1 MLDQHVSQGPASLYL
16 CFKKVLSFVFRNIYA
31 WFYTGIFFP
40 FLKFFLFGKVW
51 REIVYSIVES
61 IETIL
66 HWTNCFLA
74 IQNCS
79 FWHYLL
85 ITVCKNKMSKP
96 FLRGQ
101 FFKLIL
107 LQVWISDKRIQKK
120 ININEFIPSVWI
132 RNSEIRETRLNA
144 APLVLSFSALSNQ
157 CLEETNKLSS
167 LTSFYQVKANL
178 WANEFWNRLVFSLI
192 YIEVFRK
199 TLSIQTNHVEK
210 ILIW

>member
-1 MLDQHVSQGPASLYL
+1 M
-16 CFKKVLSFVFRNIYA
+16 
-31 WFYTGIFFP
+31 
-40 FLKFFLFGKVW
+40 
-51 REIVYSIVES
+51 
-61 IETIL
+61 

-107 LQVWISDKRIQKK
+107 LQVWISDKRIQKR

-199 TLSIQTNHVEK
+199 TLSTNRLEK
-210 ILIW
+210 KYWSESSCKIPGCVFL

>member
-1 MLDQHVSQGPASLYL
+1 M
-16 CFKKVLSFVFRNIYA
+16 
-31 WFYTGIFFP
+31 
-40 FLKFFLFGKVW
+40 
-51 REIVYSIVES
+51 
-61 IETIL
+61 

-107 LQVWISDKRIQKK
+107 LQVWISDKRIQKR
-120 ININEFIPSVWI
+120 ININEIIPPVWI

-192 YIEVFRK
+192 YIVHRFRK

>member
-1 MLDQHVSQGPASLYL
+1 
-16 CFKKVLSFVFRNIYA
+16 
-31 WFYTGIFFP
+31 
-40 FLKFFLFGKVW
+40 
-51 REIVYSIVES
+51 
-61 IETIL
+61 
-66 HWTNCFLA
+66 
-74 IQNCS
+74 
-79 FWHYLL
+79 
-85 ITVCKNKMSKP
+85 MSKP

-107 LQVWISDKRIQKK
+107 LQVWISDKRIQKR

-144 APLVLSFSALSNQ
+144 APLVPSFSALSNQ

-199 TLSIQTNHVEK
+199 TLSIQTNRLEK
-210 ILIW
+210 NTDLRAAVKFRVVFFFVGGIKGGSLTKKRSCYTSFACTKRSLRSTTAGERMPWSIEKGLC

>member
-1 MLDQHVSQGPASLYL
+1 MLDQRVSQGPASLYL
-16 CFKKVLSFVFRNIYA
+16 CFKKVLSFVFRNIYG
-31 WFYTGIFFP
+31 FILVYSFR
-40 FLKFFLFGKVW
+40 FLNFFLGKVW

-61 IETIL
+61 IETVL

-107 LQVWISDKRIQKK
+107 LQVWISDKRIQKR

>member
-1 MLDQHVSQGPASLYL
+1 ME
-16 CFKKVLSFVFRNIYA
+16 RNCLFNCQIDRNCIA
-31 WFYTGIFFP
+31 LNELFSGNSK
-40 FLKFFLFGKVW
+40 LFFLAL
-51 REIVYSIVES
+51 SS
-61 IETIL
+61 
-66 HWTNCFLA
+66 
-74 IQNCS
+74 
-79 FWHYLL
+79 

-101 FFKLIL
+101 FFELIL
-107 LQVWISDKRIQKK
+107 LQVWISDKRIQKR